1 MTKTELRKQE
11 TKKVLDMLI
20 NVFNIYNIE
29 RDNQYFQFWSDYK
42 SHRFQLQMDTR
53 GYDIA
58 GWDSIKLQGDGW
70 TKEQIDKQK
79 FAVELEELMNKY
91 VSEFKFKLNKER
103 L

>member
-11 TKKVLDMLI
+11 TKKVLNMLT
-20 NVFNIYNIE
+20 NVFNIYDTE
-29 RDNQYFQFWSDYK
+29 RDNQYFQFFADYK

-70 TKEQIDKQK
+70 TKEQIDKQR
-79 FAVELEELMNKY
+79 FAEELEELMNNYISKL
-91 VSEFKFKLNKER
+91 LNKK
-103 L
+103 